1 MPNSL
6 IHETSPYLLQHAHN
20 PVQWY
25 PWGVDALAKAKAE
38 NKLILVSI
46 GYSAC
51 HWCHVMEHE
60 SFEDEAVANIMN
72 EHFVCIKID
81 REERP
86 DIDQVYMLA
95 VQLMTGSGGWPL
107 NSICLPDQRP
117 IYGGTY
123 FKKEDWKKLLLNLA
137 SFWTEKPQ
145 EAEDYANKL
154 TEGIFRRRIA
164 HQAQGSS
171 TKPAPKIRRNTMSSG
186 ARLCA
191 ADARAMTMKDVQ
203 IVIVVAAAS
212 QPTVLGVNVMAAII
226 RAWRAIACRL
236 DWGPHPG
243 G

>member
-25 PWGVDALAKAKAE
+25 PWGADALAKAKAE

-86 DIDQVYMLA
+86 DIDQIYMLA
-95 VQLMTGSGGWPL
+95 VQLMTGAGGWPL
-107 NSICLPDQRP
+107 NCICLPDQRP

-123 FKKEDWKKLLLNLA
+123 FKKEDWKKLLVNLA
-137 SFWTEKPQ
+137 SFWAEKPS
-145 EAEDYANKL
+145 EAYAYADKL
-154 TEGIFRRRIA
+154 TEGIRESEKIA
-164 HQAQGSS
+164 FLSEQ
-171 TKPAPKIRRNTMSSG
+171 KI
-186 ARLCA
+186 
-191 ADARAMTMKDVQ
+191 
-203 IVIVVAAAS
+203 
-212 QPTVLGVNVMAAII
+212 
-226 RAWRAIACRL
+226 
-236 DWGPHPG
+236 
-243 G
+243 